1 MNISWV
7 LADSVILDPTQDI
20 ASLKDIGSLWG
31 SWCTWRAHQTDN
43 VICHSQV
50 KAVELIKREFQ
61 THCNFYIPNSVYSG
75 IGCPPGVRLY
85 EGDFVHDV
93 IRQEEIVAI
102 HLAAS
107 TSDIVLLLG
116 FDLTKLLPNP
126 DRLLSNQ
133 AQHHRNLIRQA
144 VKDYAHVQ
152 WVVVDHATPV
162 GKDFNEL
169 DNLTQDT
176 LDNVLNLFLKD

>member
-20 ASLKDIGSLWG
+20 ASLKNIGALWG

-43 VICHSQV
+43 VICHSQS
-50 KAVELIKREFQ
+50 KAAELTKREFQ
-61 THCNFYIPNSVYSG
+61 KHCNFYIPNSVYSD
-75 IGCPPGVRLY
+75 IGRPSGVRLY

-93 IRQEEIVAI
+93 ILQEEIVAM

-116 FDLTKLLPNP
+116 FDLTKFSPNP
-126 DRLLSNQ
+126 DRLLANQ

-144 VKDYAHVQ
+144 INDYAHVQ
-152 WVVVDHATPV
+152 WVVVDHPMELS
-162 GKDFNEL
+162 KDLIEL
-169 DNLTQDT
+169 ENLTTDT
-176 LDNVLNLFLKD
+176 MINVIKLSAN